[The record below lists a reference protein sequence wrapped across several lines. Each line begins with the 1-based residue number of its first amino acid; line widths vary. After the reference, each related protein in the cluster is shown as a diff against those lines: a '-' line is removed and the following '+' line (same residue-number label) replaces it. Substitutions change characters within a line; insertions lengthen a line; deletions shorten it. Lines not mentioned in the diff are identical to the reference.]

1 MIHRLRVRVVILRIC
16 YIVPTHSTLLSY
28 NYAPPTATHTLLT
41 PNHLHF
47 SLSPLRPGCHATLMH
62 IATRNLETLNE
73 IIALVQPAEA
83 AVGDKRGHS
92 ELHV

>member
-1 MIHRLRVRVVILRIC
+1 
-16 YIVPTHSTLLSY
+16 
-28 NYAPPTATHTLLT
+28 
-41 PNHLHF
+41 
-47 SLSPLRPGCHATLMH
+47 MH